1 MPPGEPVPS
10 GEPVAAGHEERVA
23 AVRRAGGPVSLLDRH
38 VGFVRALRAAGVP
51 VSPAE
56 GLDAAR
62 MLSVIDL
69 GRRET
74 LRAAYAATLVKRPA
88 HRPGFE
94 TLFDLWFPV
103 VIGHGGPRA
112 EEGMDLELA
121 EVPEL
126 RQRLARLLLEDAG
139 PSGDPAFA
147 EFVRAMVARFGNMP
161 AGAGRQ
167 SWFSYSVLRA
177 LSPGTLMAGML
188 ARELDGQERGGLAE
202 KVARRRL
209 TDNIAGF
216 EDAVGSEVR
225 RRIAEESGVERI
237 ARAAVKPPVDRID
250 FLRITNADLSALRR
264 EVYPLARRLASRLA
278 AKHRLG
284 KRGRLDFRR
293 TVRASLGTGGVP
305 LVTHTRPRRP
315 HKPELV
321 VLCDASDSVSAF
333 SHFTL
338 LLTYALREQFS
349 KVRAFAFV
357 DTIDEITRFFTPGAD
372 VLDAITRMTQEAD
385 ISRFGRSDYGH
396 SFETFAER
404 YADAVGPKT
413 SLLVLGDAR
422 TNYQPPRLPT
432 VRRLA
437 GAARHAYWLN
447 PEPRAQWD
455 TGDSAASVYDAVV
468 PMYECRNVAQLADF
482 IEEIA

>member
-1 MPPGEPVPS
+1 MS
-10 GEPVAAGHEERVA
+10 K
-23 AVRRAGGPVSLLDRH
+23 VSLLDRH
-38 VGFVRALRAAGVP
+38 VGFVQALRAAGVP

-62 MLSVIDL
+62 MLAVIDL
-69 GRRET
+69 TRRET
-74 LRAAYAATLVKRPA
+74 LREAYAATLVKRAA
-88 HRPGFE
+88 HRPGFD
-94 TLFDLWFPV
+94 TLFDLWFPPV
-103 VIGHGGPRA
+103 TGDGGPRH
-112 EEGMDLELA
+112 EPGRGPDLENA
-121 EVPEL
+121 EVPAL
-126 RQRLARLLLEDAG
+126 REHLARLLREGAG
-139 PSGDPAFA
+139 PSGDPAFG
-147 EFVRAMVARFGNMP
+147 EFVRAMVARFGHMP
-161 AGAGRQ
+161 AGPGRQ

-188 ARELDGQERGGLAE
+188 ALELGGQERGGLAE

-209 TDNIAGF
+209 TDGIAGF
-216 EDAVGSEVR
+216 EDAVAAEVR

-237 ARAAVKPPVDRID
+237 ARSSVRPPVDRVD
-250 FLRITNADLSALRR
+250 FLRVTNADLAALRR

-278 AKHRLG
+278 ARHRLG
-284 KRGRLDFRR
+284 RRGRLDFRR

-305 LVTHTRPRRP
+305 LVTHARPRRP

-338 LLTYALREQFS
+338 LLTYALREQFT

-357 DTIDEITRFFTPGAD
+357 DTIDEITKYFAPGAD
-372 VLDAITRMTQEAD
+372 VLDAITRMTKEAD

-396 SFETFAER
+396 SFERFAER

-413 SLLVLGDAR
+413 SLLILGDAR
-422 TNYQPPRLPT
+422 TNYQPPRLDT

-447 PEPRAQWD
+447 PEPRSQWD
-455 TGDSAASVYDAVV
+455 TGDSAASAYGTAV
-468 PMYECRNVAQLADF
+468 PMHECRNVAQLAGF
-482 IEEIA
+482 IEDIA